1 MDKSNDIERNIDRVL
16 QDSTGK
22 YESIRKSESLNQKKI
37 LNDTSTQIQKR
48 PHGSTKMKYVS
59 LFGVIFLMLSVVT
72 IGFWTGYMIENDSKI
87 TVDTSD
93 FLEKDLLYFSEE
105 VLAPPAIF
113 ELNDDCSYYSP
124 SSNIDI
130 YDGMFGL
137 GKDNTF
143 AKDCSVV
150 SDDSVLL
157 EDEMVFFSIP
167 SQTLVSSVELS
178 VDCTSTILLPL
189 KNMQPVDALTISCFG
204 SLLSDEGF
212 VRIIMVDE
220 SENLLLVFSTDA
232 FGLDQGSFSVENIGM
247 ESLIL
252 DGRIPTSIV
261 VEIYDAVVHLN
272 GLNLVMEKQGSKMR
286 FEDVKELSE
295 SQQQVQIRIWNGIIN
310 ELGLLWVAEETEM
323 AALSF
328 SEKLAL
334 FDGRIPN
341 LHGLEYYSG
350 GLFSVGVPEKPV
362 FSEST
367 NSPEDVSVDNF
378 YSIPSF
384 DWRSRHDATDP
395 CSTYFKYR
403 DESFVP
409 WFAHISNLFGMSPEL
424 WSEEHHLLH
433 HGDFNGDGRIDILMQ
448 NRVDGGETYM
458 LIATHD
464 PWEYFLYDAVDI
476 TNEYGMSSAC
486 WSEEHH
492 ILHVADFN
500 GDGYSDILLQG
511 KDSLESSLLLIA
523 DYGDYT
529 FISPSGFS
537 FLDVIDITSSYGM
550 SAEQWSA
557 EAQIM
562 HLGLFNDDDCM
573 DVLLQNKKNEG
584 MTYLLLAEND
594 IPTEGYFTTVQDITQ
609 MFWMSAEKWS
619 DTYRKLNTGD
629 FNGDGLTDLLL
640 QNRAIQG
647 HATYLLFAKADGS
660 FTNEVSIHDEFGMT
674 KQRWADDL
682 RLLHTGDFNGDGLTD
697 VLLQNRMDGDYAFL
711 LIAQES
717 EPNTYNFF
725 RQVVN
730 VTDLGDMNSSLWS
743 AQGHVV
749 HVGEFNSDVYD
760 DVLVQ
765 NVGSDDEGPFLLFG
779 RNEGLLSCKISIQE
793 SFYMTSD
800 KWKAEDHLIHV
811 GDFNHNGCN
820 DLLLQ
825 NRFDEGSCRILRGA
839 TLQPSGWMPRRTT
852 TQICPDCWAF
862 GPVYALQGMVN
873 LYYNQLLDL
882 DLSEQHVV
890 SCAGNPTGDLCC
902 GGWMVSSAVSHIVD
916 TGVMLEE
923 NFPYNQ
929 NTNICPRPLCPDIW
943 PENETINASD
953 SIFWGTSEGEKK
965 LKQNIIDYGS
975 GAGVVGPWGHCMCL
989 VGFGTV
995 QAGELIYQGNI
1006 PFGWAYDGIT
1016 VEPDSPFIGQTYWIF
1031 ENSWGKR
1038 YLYVIG
1044 STINSMLSYVYFFD
1058 TPITSSVTYNT
1069 EDIQILDEDN
1079 DGYYNW
1085 GIGDKPEGCLTSI
1098 PDEPDGN
1105 DNNPGLGPLNEL
1117 AQCYQLGKN
1126 ILIRQNGE
1134 DILGNGRYDFGRF
1147 APGATEV
1154 VEFTIENI
1162 GDDDLVLTGTPL
1174 VSILGD
1180 ENGVY
1185 SVSQPLSSSVIS
1197 PGDSAMFSVEFLGA
1211 YGPLQKGIVSIESND
1226 PYVEDYHIR
1235 LYGYGYEAWNYQ
1247 TSTWYPTIQ
1256 DAVNAAVTGDII
1268 IVPDGEYFLD
1278 EEIIIDKAITVRS
1291 HHGADQTIMNAINYS
1306 NQIVDPHRCFKINNN
1321 DAVLSGFTIK
1331 NGHDG
1336 SSGGGVYLD
1345 GGSVDS
1351 CIFLSNVAK
1360 YGGGI
1365 YVKNGGSVDSCL
1377 FFNNAAFSGGAIEL
1391 INGEITKC
1399 VIQDNFASYQGGGI
1413 YVKSLSNQMNMLR
1426 NCLINS
1432 NHALKKG
1439 GGIYT
1444 KTDNFKI
1451 DISTIVGNKAYGNVG
1466 GGIGW
1471 ESQYNS
1477 PIVTNSIVCFND
1489 AYSYPK
1495 TNNYGTYNSGI
1506 SPTTFSYTCTYPVPL
1521 GSGNIDIPQQLFSL
1535 QGTYPFSLHA
1545 NSPCIDAGNP
1555 SNIQLPAYDLAGNT
1569 RVVNDKV
1576 DLGAYEFQFKPGA
1589 EPIYQGAADIT

>member
-1 MDKSNDIERNIDRVL
+1 MDNSNDIEKKIDKVL
-16 QDSTGK
+16 QKCNGNN
-22 YESIRKSESLNQKKI
+22 ESLKQSDSLKQKKI
-37 LNDTSTQIQKR
+37 LNDTSKQIQKIS
-48 PHGSTKMKYVS
+48 PESTKMKYLSV
-59 LFGVIFLMLSVVT
+59 FGVIFLMVMVV
-72 IGFWTGYMIENDSKI
+72 IMGLWSGYMMEKDSMGAA
-87 TVDTSD
+87 DDFD
-93 FLEKDLLYFSEE
+93 FLEKELQALSDEILL
-105 VLAPPAIF
+105 PPTIF
-113 ELNDDCSYYSP
+113 ELSHDCGYYSP
-124 SSNIDI
+124 SRTLDVS
-130 YDGMFGL
+130 DGIFSL
-137 GKDNTF
+137 AKDNALAT
-143 AKDCSVV
+143 DCSVIR
-150 SDDSVLL
+150 DDSVLL
-157 EDEMVFFSIP
+157 EDEKVFFSIP
-167 SQTLVSSVELS
+167 SETLVSSIKMS
-178 VDCTSTILLPL
+178 VDCTSSILLPL
-189 KNMQPVDALTISCFG
+189 INMEAVDALTVSCSG
-204 SLLSDEGF
+204 SILSDEGF
-212 VRIIMVDE
+212 VRVILVDE
-220 SENLLLVFSTDA
+220 FGNLLLVFSTDA
-232 FGLDQGSFSVENIGM
+232 FGFDQGSFSVENIGM
-247 ESLIL
+247 ETLVL
-252 DGRIPTSIV
+252 DGSIPTSIV
-261 VEIYDAVVHLN
+261 VEMYDSIVHLN
-272 GLNLVMEKQGSKMR
+272 RLDIVLEKEGSKMI
-286 FEDVKELSE
+286 FEDLEDLSG
-295 SQQQVQIRIWNGIIN
+295 SQQQIQSRIWNGIID
-310 ELGLLWVAEETEM
+310 ELGLLWVADQTEM
-323 AALSF
+323 TALSF

-334 FDGRIPN
+334 FDGCIPN
-341 LHGLEYYSG
+341 LHGLEYYSA
-350 GLFSVGVPEKPV
+350 GLFSAGVPEEPV
-362 FSEST
+362 FEKSTGSSDEST
-367 NSPEDVSVDNF
+367 VDNY

-384 DWRSRHDATDP
+384 DWRNRHDATDP
-395 CSTYFKYR
+395 CSSYFKYR
-403 DESFVP
+403 DEGFVP
-409 WFAHISNLFGMSPEL
+409 WNNDISSLFGMTKEL

-448 NRVDGGETYM
+448 NRDAGGETYI

-464 PWEYFLYDAVDI
+464 TGKDFLFDAVDI

-486 WSEEHH
+486 WSDSHH
-492 ILHVADFN
+492 IVHVADFT

-511 KDSLESSLLLIA
+511 RDALDSSLLLIA
-523 DYGDYT
+523 EPEDYGS
-529 FISPSGFS
+529 IHSMSSFS
-537 FLDVIDITSSYGM
+537 FLDVIDITSHYGM
-550 SAEQWSA
+550 GAEQWSG
-557 EAQIM
+557 EAQIV
-562 HLGLFNDDDCM
+562 HLGLFNDDARM
-573 DVLLQNKKNEG
+573 DVLLQNKDADGE
-584 MTYLLLAEND
+584 TYLLLAQKY
-594 IPTEGYFTTVQDITQ
+594 IPGGEYFAPVQDITDNQ
-609 MFWMSAEKWS
+609 WMSAAKWS
-619 DTYRKLNTGD
+619 DTYRKLSTGD

-647 HATYLLFAKADGS
+647 HATYLLFAQADGS
-660 FTNEVSIHDEFGMT
+660 FTHEFSIHDEFGMT
-674 KQRWADDL
+674 QERWADDL

-697 VLLQNRMDGDYAFL
+697 VLLQNRNDGDYAFL
-711 LIAQES
+711 LVAQQTD
-717 EPNTYNFF
+717 PDTYTFF
-725 RQVVN
+725 RQVIN
-730 VTDLGDMNSSLWS
+730 ITDSGCMDSELWS

-749 HVGEFNSDVYD
+749 HIGDFNSDIYD

-765 NVGSDDEGPFLLFG
+765 NVASDDEGPFLLYG
-779 RNEGLLSCKISIQE
+779 NNEDLLSCKISIQE
-793 SFYMTSD
+793 SFWMNSG

-825 NRFDEGSCRILRGA
+825 NRFDDVQCRILRGD
-839 TLQPSGWMPRRTT
+839 TLHQSGWIPRRTT

-873 LYYNQLLDL
+873 LYYNQMLDL

-890 SCAGNPTGDLCC
+890 SCAGNPTGDWCC

-916 TGVMLEE
+916 TGVMLEQ

-953 SIFWGTSEGEKK
+953 SINWGYSEGEKK

-975 GAGVVGPWGHCMCL
+975 GAGVVQPWGHCMCV

-1044 STINSMLSYVYFFD
+1044 STINSMLSYGYFFD
-1058 TPITSSVTYNT
+1058 TPIDSTVSYST

-1085 GIGDKPEGCLTSI
+1085 GIGDKPEGCPTSI

-1134 DILGNGRYDFGRF
+1134 DILGNARYDFGRF

-1162 GDDDLVLTGTPL
+1162 GDDDLELTGTPL
-1174 VSILGD
+1174 ISILGD
-1180 ENGVY
+1180 ENDVY
-1185 SVSQPLSSSVIS
+1185 SISQPLSSSVIS

-1247 TSTWYPTIQ
+1247 TSTWYPTLQ
-1256 DAVNAAVTGDII
+1256 DAIDAAVTGDII
-1268 IVPDGEYFLD
+1268 IVADGEYFLD

-1291 HHGADQTIMNAINYS
+1291 HHGADQTIMNAITYS

-1336 SSGGGVYLD
+1336 SNGGGVYLD

-1360 YGGGI
+1360 NGGGI
-1365 YVKNGGSVDSCL
+1365 YIKNGGSVDSCL
-1377 FFNNAAFSGGAIEL
+1377 FFNNAALYGGAIQL
-1391 INGEITKC
+1391 YNGGEITKC
-1399 VIQDNFASYQGGGI
+1399 VIQDNFAKYAGGI
-1413 YVKSLSNQMNMLR
+1413 YVPSGSNMNIIE

-1432 NHALKKG
+1432 NNALEKG
-1439 GGIYT
+1439 GGLYT
-1444 KTDNFKI
+1444 TTDNLKI

-1471 ESQYNS
+1471 SSQYNS
-1477 PIVTNSIVCFND
+1477 PIVTNSIICFND
-1489 AYSYPK
+1489 AYSYTK
-1495 TNNYGTYNSGI
+1495 TNNYGTLNSGL
-1506 SPTTFSYTCTYPVPL
+1506 SPTSFSYTCTSPAPPGL
-1521 GSGNIDIPQQLFSL
+1521 GNIDIPEQIFRLE
-1535 QGTYPFSLHA
+1535 GTYPFSLHPD
-1545 NSPCIDAGNP
+1545 SPCIDAGNP
-1555 SNIQLPAYDLAGNT
+1555 KDIPLPSYDLAGNT
-1569 RVVNDKV
+1569 RVVNILDI
-1576 DLGAYEFQFKPGA
+1576 GAYEFQLFNSTSESSVEDPP
-1589 EPIYQGAADIT
+1589 EIT